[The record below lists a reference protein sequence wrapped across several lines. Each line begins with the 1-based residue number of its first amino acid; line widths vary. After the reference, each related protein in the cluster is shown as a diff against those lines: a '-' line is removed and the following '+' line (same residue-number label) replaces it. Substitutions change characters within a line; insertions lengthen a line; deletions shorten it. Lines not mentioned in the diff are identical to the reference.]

1 MRTNLFKFKKLKKE
15 KIVLEEEKLDNP
27 FLSFLKHYKKYI
39 LLLLF
44 LLGLISI
51 IIAVYSAVKNLTPTT
66 KEFTN
71 IKEVSVDFEDSSEV
85 KVNSSKPITGGQA
98 NKSFYERYGNIG
110 LKEGIIFSIK
120 EIDSENGKII
130 FYSDYSAKLIKKDG
144 TILRIASLKDGSYGI
159 TEKGVMILGVA
170 TKEIAVSNT
179 LTLKDN
185 TIIKYYSDG
194 SAEIYYPDHSESIL
208 VRNSE
213 RINISNDK
221 IVLIDT
227 SGVSNK
233 NQTTNKTNYKITYYD
248 DGTIKI
254 EKDNNIYIV
263 RSSNDV
269 VLNEDSFT
277 FPNNNAATLIDE
289 ISFNDNTIIKYYS
302 DGSAEIINNGTSIIV
317 RKSKDII
324 YDTRILEI
332 TETKYAKEVS
342 SKVTSDSKIIY
353 LDNGGALIENS
364 DGTYEYVLENS
375 DIKYN
380 DDNSIKSINNVIKEI
395 SHKELPDGTIVIDLE
410 DGTSIVIDKDG
421 YMVVDTDNII
431 YDSDGNIAKILTDE
445 DNKDDAISNNRF
457 VITNNSGN
465 KINYMVTIEL
475 SDNYKAYAP
484 KWLDPKFLRFNII
497 VNSTYL
503 ENQLF
508 KKVLPIGT
516 TFEGNAKITKETYIL
531 YQDVLE
537 DNSKAD
543 IDLGIWLDYEEIT
556 NEYQDSVF
564 VGTVKIYSETIK

>member
-1 MRTNLFKFKKLKKE
+1 MRTNLFKFKKLKEE
-15 KIVLEEEKLDNP
+15 KIVLEEEKLDN
-27 FLSFLKHYKKYI
+27 SFLFFFKKYRKYI

-44 LLGLISI
+44 LLALISI
-51 IIAVYSAVKNLTPTT
+51 IIAVYSAVKNLTPST

-110 LKEGIIFSIK
+110 LKEGIIFSVK

-159 TEKGVMILGVA
+159 TEKGVIILGVA

-185 TIIKYYSDG
+185 TVIKYYSDG
-194 SAEIYYPDHSESIL
+194 SAEIYYPDRTESIL

-213 RINISNDK
+213 RIDISNDK
-221 IVLIDT
+221 IVLIQT
-227 SGVSNK
+227 SGVSDK
-233 NQTTNKTNYKITYYD
+233 SETIDKKSYKVTYYD

-254 EKDNNIYIV
+254 EKDDNIYIV
-263 RSSNDV
+263 RNAEDV
-269 VLNEDSFT
+269 ILNADDFT
-277 FPNNNAATLIDE
+277 FPNNNVATLIDE
-289 ISFNDNTIIKYYS
+289 ILLNDNTIIRYYS
-302 DGSAEIINNGTSIIV
+302 DGSAEIINGNNSLMV
-317 RKSKDII
+317 RKGKDII
-324 YDTRILEI
+324 YDTRVLEI

-342 SKVTSDSKIIY
+342 SKVTDDAKIIY
-353 LDNGGALIENS
+353 LDNGGAVIENS
-364 DGTYEYVLENS
+364 DGTYSYVIENS

-380 DDNSIKSINNVIKEI
+380 DDGSIKSINNCIKEI

-410 DGTSIVIDKDG
+410 DGTSIIIDKDG

-431 YDSDGNIAKILTDE
+431 YDSDGNIAKILTEE
-445 DNKDDAISNNRF
+445 DSKDDAVSNNRF

-475 SDNYKAYAP
+475 SDNYKLYAS
-484 KWLDPKFLRFNII
+484 KWLDPKFLRFNVI

-508 KKVLPIGT
+508 QEKLSIGT
-516 TFEGNAKITKETYIL
+516 ILEGNTKITKETYVL
-531 YQDVLE
+531 YRGVLE
-537 DNSKAD
+537 DNAKAD

>member
-1 MRTNLFKFKKLKKE
+1 MRTNLFKFKKLKEE
-15 KIVLEEEKLDNP
+15 KIVLEEEKLDN
-27 FLSFLKHYKKYI
+27 SFLFFLKKYRKYI

-44 LLGLISI
+44 LLALISI
-51 IIAVYSAVKNLTPTT
+51 IIAVYSAVKNLTPST

-71 IKEVSVDFEDSSEV
+71 IKEVSVDFEDSNEV

-110 LKEGIIFSIK
+110 LKEGIIFSVK

-159 TEKGVMILGVA
+159 TEKGVIILGVA

-185 TIIKYYSDG
+185 TVIKYYSDG
-194 SAEIYYPDHSESIL
+194 SAEIYYPDRTESIL

-221 IVLIDT
+221 IVLIQT
-227 SGVSNK
+227 SGVSDK
-233 NQTTNKTNYKITYYD
+233 SETIDKKSYKVTYYD

-254 EKDNNIYIV
+254 EKDDNIYIV
-263 RSSNDV
+263 RNAEDV
-269 VLNEDSFT
+269 ILNADDFT

-289 ISFNDNTIIKYYS
+289 ILLNDNTIIRYYS
-302 DGSAEIINNGTSIIV
+302 DGSAEIINGNNSLMI
-317 RKSKDII
+317 RKGKDII
-324 YDTRILEI
+324 YDTRVLEI

-342 SKVTSDSKIIY
+342 SKVTDDAKIIY
-353 LDNGGALIENS
+353 LDNGGAVIENS
-364 DGTYEYVLENS
+364 DGTYSYVIENS

-380 DDNSIKSINNVIKEI
+380 DDGSIKNINNCIKEI

-410 DGTSIVIDKDG
+410 DGTSIIIDKDG
-421 YMVVDTDNII
+421 YMVVDTDNIV
-431 YDSDGNIAKILTDE
+431 YDSDGNIAKILTEE
-445 DNKDDAISNNRF
+445 DSKDDAVSNNRF

-475 SDNYKAYAP
+475 SDNYKLYAP
-484 KWLDPKFLRFNII
+484 KWLDPKFLRFNVI

-508 KKVLPIGT
+508 QEKLSIGT
-516 TFEGNAKITKETYIL
+516 ILEGNTKITKETYVL
-531 YQDVLE
+531 YRGVLE
-537 DNSKAD
+537 DNAKAD

>member
-1 MRTNLFKFKKLKKE
+1 MRTNLFKFKKLKEE
-15 KIVLEEEKLDNP
+15 KIVLEEEKLDN
-27 FLSFLKHYKKYI
+27 SFLFFLKKYRKYI

-44 LLGLISI
+44 LLALISI
-51 IIAVYSAVKNLTPTT
+51 IIAVYSAVKNLTPST

-71 IKEVSVDFEDSSEV
+71 IKEVSVDFEDSNEV

-110 LKEGIIFSIK
+110 LKEGIIFSVK

-159 TEKGVMILGVA
+159 TEKGVIILGVA

-185 TIIKYYSDG
+185 TVIKYYSDG
-194 SAEIYYPDHSESIL
+194 SAEIYYPDRTESIL

-221 IVLIDT
+221 IVLIQT
-227 SGVSNK
+227 SGVSDK
-233 NQTTNKTNYKITYYD
+233 SETIDKKSYKVTYYD

-254 EKDNNIYIV
+254 EKDDNIYIV
-263 RSSNDV
+263 RNAEDV
-269 VLNEDSFT
+269 ILNADDFT

-289 ISFNDNTIIKYYS
+289 ILLNDNTIIRYYS
-302 DGSAEIINNGTSIIV
+302 DGSAEIINGNNSLMV
-317 RKSKDII
+317 RKGKDII
-324 YDTRILEI
+324 YDTRVLEI

-342 SKVTSDSKIIY
+342 SKVTDDAKIIY
-353 LDNGGALIENS
+353 LDNGGAVIENS
-364 DGTYEYVLENS
+364 DGTYSYVIENS

-380 DDNSIKSINNVIKEI
+380 DDGSIKNINNCIKEI

-410 DGTSIVIDKDG
+410 DGTSIIIDKDG
-421 YMVVDTDNII
+421 YMVVDTDNIV
-431 YDSDGNIAKILTDE
+431 YDSDGNIAKILTEE
-445 DNKDDAISNNRF
+445 DSKDDAVSNNRF

-475 SDNYKAYAP
+475 SDNYKLYAP
-484 KWLDPKFLRFNII
+484 KWLDPKFLRFNVI

-508 KKVLPIGT
+508 QEKLSIGT
-516 TFEGNAKITKETYIL
+516 ILEGNTKITKETYVL
-531 YQDVLE
+531 YRGVLE
-537 DNSKAD
+537 DNAKAD